1 MKSLCPASLGISEFH
16 EIFTWKLGLKPVL
29 TGSPFLGFSKNRI
42 FEVFCTEILS
52 TESLY
57 IRLDDWRTKCYPFSG
72 VQNVIHI
79 RRTVM
84 QQISDYELELMKII
98 WANGGTA
105 LYAEIVKALEDKGT
119 PWTKNTIITLL
130 SRLANKGFLKA
141 SKTGFRNQYTAVVSE
156 TVYQEAQTK
165 TLLDKVYEGN
175 AKGLVSTLIQK
186 DLLSSDDYE
195 DLRRH
200 WKGGACDK

>member
-1 MKSLCPASLGISEFH
+1 
-16 EIFTWKLGLKPVL
+16 
-29 TGSPFLGFSKNRI
+29 
-42 FEVFCTEILS
+42 
-52 TESLY
+52 
-57 IRLDDWRTKCYPFSG
+57 
-72 VQNVIHI
+72 
-79 RRTVM
+79 M

-130 SRLANKGFLKA
+130 SRLANKGFVKA
-141 SKTGFRNQYTAVVSE
+141 NKTGFRNQYLAIVLE
-156 TVYQEAQTK
+156 TDYQEKQTK
-165 TLLDKVYEGN
+165 SLLNKLYEGN

-195 DLRRH
+195 DLRKH
-200 WKGGACDK
+200 WKGGERDK